1 MNAWKVSSGIIG
13 DITMPASDSDKLL
26 AWIEPRG
33 PHEFAAVFVSSA
45 MASRRAPAT
54 NHFSSAGEAK
64 EWVEREAAV
73 LDVPVEWTDF
83 PRSRSGA

>member
-1 MNAWKVSSGIIG
+1 MTS
-13 DITMPASDSDKLL
+13 SDSDKLL

-54 NHFSSAGEAK
+54 HRFGSPDAAR
-64 EWVEREAAV
+64 EWVEREAAA
-73 LDVPVEWTDF
+73 LNVPVEWTDF
-83 PRSRSGA
+83 PR